1 MKSNLSLKT
10 PLNVPLNV
18 PLKTPRAVFAALA
31 LASFFWTAF
40 APTAAAEEWPAAGK
54 NIRLILPSPGGT
66 GTGDTIGRILAEED
80 RKSTRLN
87 SSHVSESRMPSS
99 A

>member
-1 MKSNLSLKT
+1 MLTFFAFCLLAMVLL
-10 PLNVPLNV
+10 PIAGVAIIGALVG
-18 PLKTPRAVFAALA
+18 AVVWMVL
-31 LASFFWTAF
+31 L
-40 APTAAAEEWPAAGK
+40 P
-54 NIRLILPSPGGT
+54 IRLILKLTFGLLGG
-66 GTGDTIGRILAEED
+66 LD